1 MLLSNYLLV
10 NINDNIIYGYNMV
23 TIWLQYGYNM
33 LIVIEWL
40 IVLVFHWINYSIIPN
55 MKRVLGYFHID

>member
-33 LIVIEWL
+33 VTIC
-40 IVLVFHWINYSIIPN
+40 
-55 MKRVLGYFHID
+55 